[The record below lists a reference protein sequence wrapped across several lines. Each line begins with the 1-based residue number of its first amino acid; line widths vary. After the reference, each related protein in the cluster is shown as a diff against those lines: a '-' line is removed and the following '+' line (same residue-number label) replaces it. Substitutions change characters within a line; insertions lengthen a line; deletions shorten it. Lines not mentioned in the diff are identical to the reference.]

1 MKRLLYAIAIL
12 QMALT
17 ALFCQPALALDSQ
30 KPASGQ
36 RLTVV
41 SDDNY
46 PPYIFRDENGDLQ
59 GVLKDLWDL
68 WSRKTGVAVDFR
80 AMDWNDA
87 QAMMAEGK
95 ADAIDTLF
103 WTEQRAKV
111 MDFSKPYADLDVPI
125 FFDQTLSGIK
135 DEKSLKGFTVGV
147 KDGDACIDWLR
158 ARGISEF
165 HLYPSYERLVEAA
178 IEREVLVF
186 CMDAPPATYL
196 LVKHKMQD
204 RFRRTEPL
212 YTGQFH
218 WAVRKGDQ
226 KSFDLISQGFDKI
239 TPDERKEIE
248 RRWFGSRLTLL
259 AYDETVRQFAQYL
272 AATLLAIALLGG
284 WAWSLRRQVNLRT
297 SKLSSTLAAL
307 SQSEERFRQ
316 AMEATSDGLWDW
328 NVSTDIGY
336 FSPAYFSMLG
346 YEPSEMPMTGATW
359 LNLIHPDD
367 KERAMAANLDCIENR
382 CDRFSVEF
390 RMKAKDG
397 SWRWILGRGQALER
411 GPNGRAR
418 RLIGTHSD
426 ITTRKTL
433 ELSLTRSNREMEQFA
448 YVASHDLREPLRMVG
463 SYVELLAR
471 RLGSKLDPECQEFIQ
486 FAREGTKR
494 MDRLILDLL
503 DYSRIG
509 RTAKQPPQQ
518 VDLNE
523 VASQAVSILGLAIE
537 ESQAVIDIQHL
548 PAITGFRDDLV
559 RLFQNLIGNSLKYRH
574 AERTPRVRIEAARED
589 HGWLIRVRDNGIGIH
604 PDYLERIF
612 GIFQRLHGRE
622 EYEGTGIGLANC
634 KKIVELHGGRIWAES
649 SPGMGS
655 TFLFTLPDK

>member
-1 MKRLLYAIAIL
+1 
-12 QMALT
+12 
-17 ALFCQPALALDSQ
+17 
-30 KPASGQ
+30 
-36 RLTVV
+36 
-41 SDDNY
+41 
-46 PPYIFRDENGDLQ
+46 
-59 GVLKDLWDL
+59 
-68 WSRKTGVAVDFR
+68 
-80 AMDWNDA
+80 
-87 QAMMAEGK
+87 
-95 ADAIDTLF
+95 
-103 WTEQRAKV
+103 
-111 MDFSKPYADLDVPI
+111 
-125 FFDQTLSGIK
+125 
-135 DEKSLKGFTVGV
+135 
-147 KDGDACIDWLR
+147 
-158 ARGISEF
+158 
-165 HLYPSYERLVEAA
+165 
-178 IEREVLVF
+178 
-186 CMDAPPATYL
+186 
-196 LVKHKMQD
+196 
-204 RFRRTEPL
+204 
-212 YTGQFH
+212 
-218 WAVRKGDQ
+218 
-226 KSFDLISQGFDKI
+226 
-239 TPDERKEIE
+239 
-248 RRWFGSRLTLL
+248 
-259 AYDETVRQFAQYL
+259 
-272 AATLLAIALLGG
+272 
-284 WAWSLRRQVNLRT
+284 
-297 SKLSSTLAAL
+297 
-307 SQSEERFRQ
+307 
-316 AMEATSDGLWDW
+316 
-328 NVSTDIGY
+328 
-336 FSPAYFSMLG
+336 MLG